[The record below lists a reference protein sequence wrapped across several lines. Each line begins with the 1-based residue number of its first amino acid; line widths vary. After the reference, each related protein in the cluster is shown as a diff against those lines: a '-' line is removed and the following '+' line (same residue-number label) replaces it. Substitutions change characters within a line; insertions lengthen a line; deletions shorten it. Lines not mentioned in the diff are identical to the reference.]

1 MGVAYF
7 IEVDKDE
14 LVVIGDID
22 GKAVAKAMDD
32 LTILAEELGLPPL
45 DSFMGQSMDDM
56 SDLLGEDIE
65 MEEGTDGAA
74 KWFEP
79 AAGIKVIDGLLK
91 AMTEDPKRIKNS
103 KQVAEDLV
111 SYRNALSLAV
121 EAGANWH
128 LAIDF

>member
-1 MGVAYF
+1 MGVAYY

-14 LVVIGDID
+14 LDVIGDID

-45 DSFMGQSMDDM
+45 ESFMGQSMDDL

-65 MEEGTDGAA
+65 MEEGIDGAE

-79 AAGIKVIDGLLK
+79 AAGIEVIDGLLK
-91 AMTEDPKRIKNS
+91 AMTEDRKRIKNTT
-103 KQVAEDLV
+103 QVTEDLV
-111 SYRNALSLAV
+111 SYRNALSLAA
-121 EAGANWH
+121 ETGAKWH

>member
-1 MGVAYF
+1 MGVAYY
-7 IEVDKDE
+7 IEVDKHD
-14 LVVIGDID
+14 LDVLGDID
-22 GKAVAKAMDD
+22 GKSVAKAMDD

-65 MEEGTDGAA
+65 MDEGIDGAA

-91 AMTEDPKRIKNS
+91 AMAEDPGRIKNAVH
-103 KQVAEDLV
+103 VAEDLR
-111 SYRNALSLAV
+111 SYRDALTQAAD
-121 EAGANWH
+121 AGANWH